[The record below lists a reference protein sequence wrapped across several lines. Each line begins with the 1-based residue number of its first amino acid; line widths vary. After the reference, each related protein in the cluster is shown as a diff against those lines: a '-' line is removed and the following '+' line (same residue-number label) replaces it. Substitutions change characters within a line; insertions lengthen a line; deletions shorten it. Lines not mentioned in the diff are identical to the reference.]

1 MTRAWVIAFAALAL
15 MQAPVAQAQSAP
27 RVINDPASL
36 DWLYYGSDYTVKPLT
51 GIPISG
57 GAAVEVKVRR
67 GSQPYA
73 AGTNILLTSP
83 IVKGRDYAVRFWAR
97 TIKSSAS
104 DGQGK
109 IVVRF
114 FRNEEPYNGFG
125 DTTLTIGPEWK
136 TYEVAARATM
146 DIPANAGVGLQ
157 LASLSQT
164 LQLGQAHV
172 VEGSMT
178 VTNNAV
184 KAATSDPLPPQL
196 QGKGELLNVP
206 TNRQWVTYGKSQTSQ
221 ATTTDVYTRQATL
234 LTVSQAG
241 KEPYDAGANAPIA
254 GAIRKGDSLL
264 VAVLAR
270 AKSAETLNG
279 TGLVSLRLQSN
290 KAPYE
295 GWGEEAIHLA
305 PGWKLF
311 QWRTTATMDLPA
323 NGGEVAVHT
332 GLAKQQVEIGPV
344 YVIRLKGD

>member
-1 MTRAWVIAFAALAL
+1 MTTRAWMVALAAVGF
-15 MQAPVAQAQSAP
+15 APQIVQAQSAP

-51 GIPISG
+51 GVPISG

-73 AGTNILLTSP
+73 AGTNILLTAP
-83 IVKGRDYAVRFWAR
+83 IVKGRDYAIRFWAR
-97 TIKSSAS
+97 TVKSSAS

-109 IVVRF
+109 ILVRF

-125 DTTLTIGPEWK
+125 DTTVTVGPEWK

-157 LASLSQT
+157 LASVSQT

-178 VTNNAV
+178 VTPNAV
-184 KAATSDPLPPQL
+184 KPTGDPLPPQL
-196 QGKGELLNVP
+196 EGKGELLNVP
-206 TNRQWVTYGKSQTSQ
+206 TNRQWVTYGNAQTSA

-241 KEPYDAGANAPIA
+241 NEPYDAGANAPIA
-254 GAIRKGDSLL
+254 GAVRKGDRLL

-270 AKSAETLNG
+270 AKSAETPNG
-279 TGLVSLRLQSN
+279 TGLVSLRMQSN
-290 KAPYE
+290 KAPYA

-323 NGGEVAVHT
+323 GGGEVAIHT